1 MVEAVDDVLS
11 LLVYLDKR
19 EDLLCDL
26 ANLSKMAE
34 LSVMAKMPQI
44 MKNKLNPN
52 RAPIYANVIQS
63 LPISFRKNSLDSRWD
78 SVNDSI
84 GSKRLE
90 DHE

>member
-34 LSVMAKMPQI
+34 LSVMAKTPQI

-63 LPISFRKNSLDSRWD
+63 LPISFLKNSLDSRWD

>member
-34 LSVMAKMPQI
+34 LSVTAKTPQI

-63 LPISFRKNSLDSRWD
+63 LPIRFLKNSFDSRWD